1 MNGPFKKKG
10 EKMKIPYN
18 LSKLTHINHDLKLD
32 QLKRKTSLD
41 KKNIISKQLSP
52 HENKKSPFDIHS
64 ISKQVLSNSNI
75 DQFTESVEKDADTL
89 GLNGKDRDNYI
100 SIGVNLKQKENP
112 ALGLLFDIAPP
123 DSDQYENFNKLVSEL
138 EGSEQSQFLSAAS
151 HADHNVNQLVQ
162 QTSALEGTE
171 RSQFISAAEMAG
183 DSVGSF
189 VQMTAKL
196 SGTER
201 SDFLDQAA
209 SLNRKDDLVS
219 LIQSKNNELVQKN
232 IVHNGA
238 NLGSIKISDIEYSE
252 NNDGTIT
259 ATGKA
264 DLSAY
269 GLGSSVDVNLDV
281 DENYKITGASTQNSL
296 EYNLMGEVLDNEI
309 SGGVSIQ
316 GNVNISYNGIS
327 IEGNASFNAFG
338 QQLTISEGNFSIT
351 KDSSNTSTISF
362 NGGMLSAMG
371 VNMNVSGSIT
381 SDGTMKGTSLMLSTS
396 ASIATDMIPGFDKL
410 QESLNKLG
418 LDVNTTLSSASI
430 IFNPGQD
437 TFSIKTDGFSF
448 DISKSDDGTKTIDI
462 TKILNSN
469 DGTST
474 MFKASMIDGNYY
486 DENAQKTVNG
496 QYFEAHL
503 TSGLDTSFIPG
514 FDDMKSALS
523 DLGINLDTD
532 STDAFVSFDLDRDVF
547 SLSYNGMRFESYLNE
562 KDERVV
568 SFGGFSFGSGVSM
581 ELSDVTYNAKT
592 NAISATVKGGIGFGV
607 GEYGIGID
615 LAQAD
620 FSYDPSSGEFSL
632 TQRQTVSGFG
642 VTTSLTLDLSDIMDG
657 KINVKHASVTPEVNT
672 QLANDIA
679 SGLENALEAGG
690 DVAEDFKNTLEGLG
704 SKAKEDFAKAAAKA
718 DDSIKDLV
726 SYTKNLSDDIK
737 DDFLKAASKAGDD
750 LDNLIDNAKE
760 LSGNSLKN
768 FVKKAASSDDLNRFL
783 NKFGSIYNKVSSLS
797 SKFSSIEVN
806 SDGAIKAKFQV
817 PGAASTTLT
826 FDENSNGDLTASGS
840 LTLGGHKFSNASF
853 TFDKS
858 GGLKSV
864 SGGISLKVWGVGTS
878 ASLEIANGNVRAK
891 GSFHYGFGSISFSV
905 DKSGVHIS

>member
-1 MNGPFKKKG
+1 
-10 EKMKIPYN
+10 MKISNNIKRLYHN
-18 LSKLTHINHDLKLD
+18 NQELKLD
-32 QLKRKTSLD
+32 TLKRRLVQD
-41 KKNIISKQLSP
+41 KKNSISTQLSP
-52 HENKKSPFDIHS
+52 HKNKSTSIDLQS
-64 ISKQVLSNSNI
+64 ISKQVLSTSNI
-75 DQFTESVEKDADTL
+75 DQYTEGVEKDADEL
-89 GLNGKDRDNYI
+89 ALKGSDRDNYI
-100 SIGVNLKQKENP
+100 STGVNLKKKENP
-112 ALGLLFDIAPP
+112 ALGLLFDTAPP
-123 DSDQYENFNKLVSEL
+123 DTNQYDNYNKLVSEM
-138 EGSEQSQFLSAAS
+138 EGSEQSHFLSAAS
-151 HADHNVNQLVQ
+151 NADHNVNQLVQ
-162 QTSALEGTE
+162 QTNALEGTE
-171 RSQFISAAEMAG
+171 RSQFLTAAAMAG
-183 DSVGSF
+183 DNVGSF
-189 VQMTAKL
+189 IQMTGKL

-201 SDFLDQAA
+201 SEFLNQAA
-209 SLNRKDDLVS
+209 SQKSKDDLVS
-219 LIQSKNNELVQKN
+219 LIQSKNNDLVQEHIVQNGVTIGN
-232 IVHNGA
+232 IT
-238 NLGSIKISDIEYSE
+238 ISDIEYSE
-252 NNDGTIT
+252 NNDGT

-269 GLGSSVDVNLDV
+269 GLGSAVNVDLDV
-281 DENYKITGASTQNSL
+281 DQNYKITGASSKNNL
-296 EYNLMGEVLDNEI
+296 EYRIGGDNEI
-309 SGGVSIQ
+309 SGGVNIQ
-316 GNVNISYNGIS
+316 GSVNISQKGIS
-327 IEGNASFNAFG
+327 IEGNASFKAFG

-351 KDSSNTSTISF
+351 KGSNNTTNISF
-362 NGGMLSAMG
+362 DGGTLSGMG
-371 VNMNVSGSIT
+371 VNTSVSGSII
-381 SDGTMKGTSLMLSTS
+381 SDGTLKGTSLMLSTS

-410 QESLNKLG
+410 EASLDKLG

-437 TFSIKTDGFSF
+437 TFSVKTDGFSF
-448 DISKSDDGTKTIDI
+448 DITKSDDGTKTIDI
-462 TKILNSN
+462 TKILNGN

-474 MFKASMIDGNYY
+474 TFKASMIDGNYY
-486 DENAQKTVNG
+486 DENAKKTVNG

-523 DLGINLDTD
+523 ALGINLDTD
-532 STDAFVSFDLDRDVF
+532 STDAFFSFDLDREVF

-562 KDERVV
+562 KNERVV

-620 FSYDPSSGEFSL
+620 FSYDPNSGEFSL
-632 TQRQTVSGFG
+632 TQRQTVAGFG
-642 VTTSLTLDLSDIMDG
+642 VTTSLTLDLSDIMEG
-657 KINVKHASVTPEVNT
+657 KINVTHASVTPEVNT
-672 QLANDIA
+672 ELANNIA
-679 SGLENALEAGG
+679 RGLENALESGG
-690 DVAEDFKNTLEGLG
+690 DVAEDFKNTLEDLS
-704 SKAKEDFAKAAAKA
+704 SKAREDFAKAAAKA

-768 FVKKAASSDDLNRFL
+768 FVKKAASSDDLKNFL
-783 NKFGSIYNKVSSLS
+783 NKFGSIYSKVSGLS
-797 SKFSSIEVN
+797 SKFSSIEVT
-806 SDGAIKAKFQV
+806 SDGTVKANFQV

>member
-1 MNGPFKKKG
+1 
-10 EKMKIPYN
+10 MKISTNIYN
-18 LSKLTHINHDLKLD
+18 LKHINHELEKD
-32 QLKRKTSLD
+32 QLKRKLAHN
-41 KKNIISKQLSP
+41 KNNRLSTQLSP
-52 HENKKSPFDIHS
+52 HENKKSLLDLQS
-64 ISKQVLSNSNI
+64 ISKQVLSTSNI
-75 DQFTESVEKDADTL
+75 DQFTESVTKDADEL
-89 GLNGKDRDNYI
+89 GLKGSDRENYI
-100 SIGVNLKQKENP
+100 STGVNLKQKENP
-112 ALGLLFDIAPP
+112 ALGLLFDIAAP
-123 DSDQYENFNKLVSEL
+123 DSDQYDNFNKMVSDL
-138 EGSEQSQFLSAAS
+138 EGSEQSHFLSAAN

-162 QTSALEGTE
+162 QTSSLEGTE
-171 RSQFISAAEMAG
+171 RSQFLSAADLAG

-189 VQMTAKL
+189 IQMTDKL

-201 SDFLDQAA
+201 TDFLAQAA
-209 SLNRKDDLVS
+209 SQNSKEDLVS
-219 LIQSKNNELVQKN
+219 LIQSKNSELVQKN
-232 IVHNGA
+232 IVKNGA
-238 NLGSIKISDIEYSE
+238 TIGNIKISDIEYSE
-252 NNDGTIT
+252 NDDGTIT

-269 GLGSSVDVNLDV
+269 GLGSSVDVDLDV
-281 DENYKITGASTQNSL
+281 DKNYKISGASTQNSL
-296 EYNLMGEVLDNEI
+296 EYNIGGEVLNNKV

-316 GNVNISYNGIS
+316 GTVNINHKGLS
-327 IEGNASFNAFG
+327 IDGNASFDAFG

-351 KDSSNTSTISF
+351 KNANNTTNVSF
-362 NGGMLSAMG
+362 NGGMLSGMG
-371 VNMNVSGSIT
+371 VNTTVSGSII
-381 SDGTMKGTSLMLSTS
+381 SDGTLQGTSLMLSTS

-410 QESLNKLG
+410 EESLNKLG

-437 TFSIKTDGFSF
+437 TFSIKTDGFTF
-448 DISKSDDGTKTIDI
+448 DMSKSDDGTKTIDI
-462 TKILNSN
+462 KKILNGN

-474 MFKASMIDGNYY
+474 TFTASMIDGNYY

-496 QYFEAHL
+496 QYFEANL

-523 DLGINLDTD
+523 GLGINLDTD
-532 STDAFVSFDLDRDVF
+532 MTDAFVSFDLERDVF
-547 SLSYNGMRFESYLNE
+547 SLSYNGMRFESYTNA

-581 ELSDVTYNAKT
+581 ELSDVTYNAET

-620 FSYDPSSGEFSL
+620 FSYDPKSGEFSL
-632 TQRQTVSGFG
+632 TQRQTVAGFG
-642 VTTSLTLDLSDIMDG
+642 VTTSLTLDLSDIMEG
-657 KINVKHASVTPEVNT
+657 KITVKNASVTPEVNT
-672 QLANDIA
+672 QLANNIA
-679 SGLENALEAGG
+679 SGLENALKAGG
-690 DVAEDFKNTLEGLG
+690 DVAEDFKNTLDDLG

-726 SYTKNLSDDIK
+726 SYTKNISDDIK
-737 DDFLKAASKAGDD
+737 DDFLEAASKAGDD
-750 LDNLIDNAKE
+750 LDNLIDNAKK

-768 FVKKAASSDDLNRFL
+768 FVKKAASSDDLKQFL
-783 NKFGSIYNKVSSLS
+783 NKFGSIYNKLNDLS
-797 SKFSSIEVN
+797 SKFSNIEVN
-806 SDGAIKAKFQV
+806 SNGTIKANFQV

-826 FDENSNGDLTASGS
+826 FDENSNGELTASGS
-840 LTLGGHKFSNASF
+840 LTIGGHKFSNASF

-858 GGLKSV
+858 GSLKNV

-891 GSFHYGFGSISFSV
+891 GSFHYGFGSISFSL
-905 DKSGVHIS
+905 DKSGLHIS